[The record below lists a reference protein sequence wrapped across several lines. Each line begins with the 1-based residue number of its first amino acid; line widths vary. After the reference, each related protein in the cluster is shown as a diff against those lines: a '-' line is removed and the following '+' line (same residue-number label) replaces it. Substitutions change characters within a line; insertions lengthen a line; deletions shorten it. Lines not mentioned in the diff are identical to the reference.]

1 MSLNSGAVLGIMGSQ
16 ALALANMKVAAQ
28 LGAEEA
34 RALLTRR
41 GIDWQD
47 CSFQQENEEVTSNE

>member
-1 MSLNSGAVLGIMGSQ
+1 MGNQ

-28 LGAEEA
+28 LGEEEA

-41 GIDWQD
+41 KTDWQD
-47 CSFQQENEEVTSNE
+47 CSFPQENEEVTSDE